1 MWGTTPTVARLRF
14 LLPIFQLGKCV
25 VARVAIPT
33 GVPLSLDML
42 GVKVG
47 EPRGVAPEEM
57 EQLVGRML
65 KDGADPDASITASML
80 A

>member
-1 MWGTTPTVARLRF
+1 MVA
-14 LLPIFQLGKCV
+14 K
-25 VARVAIPT
+25 VAIAA

-57 EQLVGRML
+57 EQMVGRVL
-65 KDGADPDASITASML
+65 KNGADQDTSITASML
-80 A
+80 D

>member
-1 MWGTTPTVARLRF
+1 M
-14 LLPIFQLGKCV
+14 
-25 VARVAIPT
+25 ARVAIPT